1 MQRCRSALGSAPRA
15 FPLVTFAAFPLVT
28 FPAFPLVAFAL
39 DAFAL
44 VAFALDAFALVV
56 DFPLVVFPLVCVRLD
71 FRSGLPSVSLSLT
84 HNLLRHTFG

>member
-15 FPLVTFAAFPLVT
+15 FPLVTFAAFPLVA

-44 VAFALDAFALVV
+44 VVV
-56 DFPLVVFPLVCVRLD
+56 FPLVVFPLVCVRLD
-71 FRSGLPSVSLSLT
+71 FRSGLPSVSLSLSL
-84 HNLLRHTFG
+84 NS